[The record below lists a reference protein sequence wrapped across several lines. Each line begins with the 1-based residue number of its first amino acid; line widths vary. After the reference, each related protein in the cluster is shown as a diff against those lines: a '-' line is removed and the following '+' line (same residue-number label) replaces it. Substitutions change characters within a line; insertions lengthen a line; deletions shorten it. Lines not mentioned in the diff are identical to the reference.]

1 MIGSGSD
8 SGSRSSSGSRSPK
21 AILARHHLRPK
32 KAWGQNFLGDDHHLA
47 KIADAAGLVPGD
59 AVVELGA
66 GLGHLTRH
74 LAATGA
80 RVIAVE
86 RDRELVPVLREELAG
101 LAVEVREDN
110 AATIDLAALAAEA
123 GGPLVVVGNLPYHLS
138 TEILFHVEEAR
149 AHVRRAV
156 FLLQREV
163 TERIAAAPGGKD
175 YGILSVLLQLHA
187 DVDVPHHVPAGAFT
201 PPPEV
206 ESAVVRLQFR
216 TAPRADPGDELLFRR
231 LVKGAFA
238 QRRKTLG
245 NALKAARLG
254 DPERLAGAF
263 TETGIDP
270 GRRAETLSVAE
281 FAALS
286 RALAD
291 SRRAPSNGSDGKVR

>member
-1 MIGSGSD
+1 MTTA
-8 SGSRSSSGSRSPK
+8 SPK
-21 AILARHHLRPK
+21 AILQRHHLKPK
-32 KAWGQNFLGDDHHLA
+32 KAWGQNFLGDEHHLA
-47 KIADAAGLVPGD
+47 AIAAAARLAPGD
-59 AVVELGA
+59 PAVELGA

-74 LAATGA
+74 LAAAGA

-101 LAVEVREDN
+101 LPVDVREDN
-110 AATIDLAALAAEA
+110 AATVDLAALAAEA

-138 TEILFHVEEAR
+138 TEILFHVEAAR

-163 TERIAAAPGGKD
+163 TARIAAPPGGKD

-201 PPPEV
+201 PPPDV
-206 ESAVVRLQFR
+206 ESAVVRLEFR
-216 TAPRADPGDELLFRR
+216 AAPKADPGDEALFRR
-231 LVKGAFA
+231 VVKGAFA

-245 NALKAARLG
+245 NALKAARIA
-254 DPERLAGAF
+254 EAEALAAAF
-263 TETGIDP
+263 AEAGIDP
-270 GRRAETLSVAE
+270 GRRAETLSVPE

-286 RALAD
+286 RALAA
-291 SRRAPSNGSDGKVR
+291 RAERSPPA

>member
-1 MIGSGSD
+1 MTAE
-8 SGSRSSSGSRSPK
+8 SPQ
-21 AILARHHLRPK
+21 AILRRHHLKPK

-47 KIADAAGLVPGD
+47 KIADAARLGPGD
-59 AVVELGA
+59 VAVELGA

-74 LAATGA
+74 LAAAGA

-86 RDRELVPVLREELAG
+86 RDRELVPVLREELGG
-101 LAVEVREDN
+101 LPVEVREDN
-110 AATIDLAALAAEA
+110 AATVDLAALAREA

-138 TEILFHVEEAR
+138 TEILFHVEAAR
-149 AHVRRAV
+149 EHVRRAV

-163 TERIAAAPGGKD
+163 TARIAAAPGGKD

-206 ESAVVRLQFR
+206 ESAVARLEFR
-216 TAPRADPGDELLFRR
+216 SAPRADPGDEALFRR

-245 NALKAARLG
+245 NALKSARLAPP
-254 DPERLAGAF
+254 DALAAAF
-263 TETGIDP
+263 AAAGVDP

-286 RALAD
+286 RALAAAPGV
-291 SRRAPSNGSDGKVR
+291 APSPA

>member
-1 MIGSGSD
+1 MTVA
-8 SGSRSSSGSRSPK
+8 SPK
-21 AILARHHLRPK
+21 AILARHHLKPK

-47 KIADAAGLVPGD
+47 RIAEAARLDAGD
-59 AVVELGA
+59 VAVELGA

-101 LAVEVREDN
+101 LAVEVQEDN
-110 AATIDLAALAAEA
+110 AATVDFGALAAAA
-123 GGPLVVVGNLPYHLS
+123 GRPLVVVGNLPYHLS
-138 TEILFHVEEAR
+138 TEILFHVEAAR

-163 TERIAAAPGGKD
+163 TARIAAPPGGKD

-201 PPPEV
+201 PPPDV
-206 ESAVVRLQFR
+206 ESAVVRLEFR
-216 TAPRADPGDELLFRR
+216 AAPKADPGDEALFRR

-245 NALKAARLG
+245 NALKAARIAEPG
-254 DPERLAGAF
+254 VLAGALAAA
-263 TETGIDP
+263 GVDP

-286 RALAD
+286 RALAA
-291 SRRAPSNGSDGKVR
+291 SGGAAPAP

>member
-1 MIGSGSD
+1 MTAD
-8 SGSRSSSGSRSPK
+8 SPR
-21 AILARHHLRPK
+21 AILRRHGLRPK
-32 KAWGQNFLGDDHHLA
+32 KAWGQNFLGDEHHLA
-47 KIADAAGLVPGD
+47 AIAAAARLAPGET
-59 AVVELGA
+59 VVELGG

-80 RVIAVE
+80 HVVAVE
-86 RDRELVPVLREELAG
+86 RDRDLVPVLKRELFG
-101 LAVEVREDN
+101 LDVVVREDN
-110 AATIDLAALAAEA
+110 AATIDLAALAAQA
-123 GGPLVVVGNLPYHLS
+123 DGPLVVVGNLPYHLS

-163 TERIAAAPGGKD
+163 TERIAADPGGKD

-206 ESAVVRLQFR
+206 ESAVVRLEFR
-216 TAPRADPGDELLFRR
+216 AAPVADPGDEATFRR
-231 LVKGAFA
+231 VVKGAFA

-245 NALKAARLG
+245 NALKSARLAE
-254 DPERLAGAF
+254 PERLAAAF
-263 TETGIDP
+263 AAAGIDP
-270 GRRAETLSVAE
+270 GRRAETLSVPE

-286 RALAD
+286 RALAAPAA
-291 SRRAPSNGSDGKVR
+291 APSPA